1 MNRRKEENVNA
12 RSMMDDDD
20 VSAST
25 CAYLSE
31 ALAKHAQTTFLQIWS
46 VEARHS
52 NATSSVKERKRYLS
66 ATMIDRAFSALV
78 PKTFLKNAPA
88 TVTPDSRI

>member
-1 MNRRKEENVNA
+1 MNRRKEENANA

-52 NATSSVKERKRYLS
+52 TVTRASVFSRALRRKLS
-66 ATMIDRAFSALV
+66 AMSEALTM
-78 PKTFLKNAPA
+78 N
-88 TVTPDSRI
+88 

>member
-1 MNRRKEENVNA
+1 MNRRKEENANA
-12 RSMMDDDD
+12 RPMMDDDD
-20 VSAST
+20 VSTST

-52 NATSSVKERKRYLS
+52 TVLTGVERSNFEGMPTGHYCEG
-66 ATMIDRAFSALV
+66 T
-78 PKTFLKNAPA
+78 
-88 TVTPDSRI
+88 